1 MERFKESGKH
11 EISACTSRDV
21 NDLYESMAKVGSGT
35 YG

>member
-11 EISACTSRDV
+11 EIFAWTSCDV
-21 NDLYESMAKVGSGT
+21 NDLYESLSKVGSGT